1 MTDLE
6 AEAAE
11 VEAGLAVVCGEL
23 NAAHARLVA
32 LVARALQTGC
42 WAGPGILTL
51 EQWVSWQTAL
61 APARARHVVAIAR
74 RQADLPVTATVFAAG
89 ELSIDQVAV
98 VARHTPPDVE
108 VDVVEFARS
117 ATVSQ
122 LQRTLRRYRF
132 EDETPDVVDR
142 PDPCF
147 VSAVFDDA
155 GRYRL
160 RAVLEADDGAVVD
173 AALREAHDALF
184 QAGDLQV
191 SGCDA
196 LVEVAGRSLATVGSP
211 SRREAFQAVF
221 HVPMDA
227 SPGYLHSGPALPEAL
242 IRQLLCDATGTVIG
256 LRGGRPVDVG
266 RRRHIVPPALRRV
279 VEDRDRGCRVPGCT
293 GSRVQI
299 HHIVHWKDGG
309 LTASYNLVALCPRHH
324 RLHHRGLLGITGNT
338 DAAGGL
344 TFTDARGRPLAGA
357 PPPLPPSPGARIGVA
372 GTWTH
377 PSGERLDSR
386 WVHFNRRGAAAEA
399 RAG

>member
-11 VEAGLAVVCGEL
+11 VEAGLAAVCGEL

-32 LVARALQTGC
+32 LVARALATGC
-42 WAGPGILTL
+42 WEGPGILTF

-61 APARARHVVAIAR
+61 SPARARQVVAIAR
-74 RQADLPVTATVFAAG
+74 RRADLPVTAAVFAAG

-108 VDVVEFARS
+108 VDVVELARS

-132 EDETPDVVDR
+132 EDETTDVVDR

-147 VSAVFDDA
+147 VSGVFDDM

-173 AALREAHDALF
+173 AALREARDALF

-196 LVEVAGRSLATVGSP
+196 LVEVAGRSLATVRSP
-211 SRREAFQAVF
+211 S
-221 HVPMDA
+221 
-227 SPGYLHSGPALPEAL
+227 
-242 IRQLLCDATGTVIG
+242 
-256 LRGGRPVDVG
+256 
-266 RRRHIVPPALRRV
+266 
-279 VEDRDRGCRVPGCT
+279 
-293 GSRVQI
+293 
-299 HHIVHWKDGG
+299 
-309 LTASYNLVALCPRHH
+309 
-324 RLHHRGLLGITGNT
+324 
-338 DAAGGL
+338 
-344 TFTDARGRPLAGA
+344 
-357 PPPLPPSPGARIGVA
+357 
-372 GTWTH
+372 
-377 PSGERLDSR
+377 
-386 WVHFNRRGAAAEA
+386 
-399 RAG
+399 